1 MSIEECY
8 ERLGGDYAE
17 VFSRFRR
24 EALIQKFALK
34 FLNDTS
40 FDELSKTLEAGET
53 LEAFRAAHTL
63 KGVCA
68 NLSFKRLADS
78 ASTITE
84 MLRVEKLEEARG
96 YFATVREDYM
106 ATVAALKDFSVE

>member
-8 ERLGGDYAE
+8 ERLGGNYAE
-17 VFSRFRR
+17 VLGRFRR
-24 EALIQKFALK
+24 ETMIQKFALK

-40 FDELSKTLEAGET
+40 FEELTKTLEAGET
-53 LEAFRAAHTL
+53 SEAFRAAHTL

-78 ASTITE
+78 ASNITE
-84 MLRVEKLEEARG
+84 MLRAEKLEEAKE
-96 YFATVREDYM
+96 YFATVREDYEV
-106 ATVAALKDFSVE
+106 TVTALKDFSAE